1 MEKELS
7 KRISTSFVLITIL
20 LAMFLFN
27 FFSIYI
33 LIITSSLAFIE
44 FSKIS
49 KKLTKSKS
57 FILFYNILFILYI
70 FFFSIIFF
78 FASTNITSKI
88 VIFSLLLISVS
99 SDIGGYII
107 GKIIKGPKLIK
118 LSPNKTI
125 SGSIGSIIFANI
137 TGVLIVLTFS
147 PHIFFEVFIIST
159 IVSILTQ
166 IGDIFFSSLK
176 RKSKI
181 KDYGEILP
189 GHGGILD
196 RIDGILFGVP
206 LGYILIFLI

>member
-7 KRISTSFVLITIL
+7 KRIFTSFVLITIL

-78 FASTNITSKI
+78 FAYTNITSKI